1 MKKWVFNNQKFSFA
15 NQLKEDLGIPLI
27 YAQLL
32 EQRGITTFDE
42 AKQFLRPS
50 SKDFHSPYL
59 MLGMRKAVN
68 RIVFAK
74 EKGQRLMVYGD
85 YDVDGTCSVA
95 LMFQF
100 IQQLGIDVV
109 HYQPDR
115 YKEGYGISMA
125 GVQSAKNGNIDLV
138 IALDCGVKAIEQSR
152 ELKKAAIDLIICDH
166 HLPGNNLP
174 TCVALLNPK
183 QQDCLY
189 PFKDLCG
196 CGIGFKLIQAIGE
209 ELELNQ
215 RDILSFLD
223 LTAIATAADLVP
235 MIGENRVIVKLGLEL
250 MNSSPRQ
257 GVKALLETSNKKG
270 ELESPDLVF
279 LLAPRINAAGRLA
292 HASIAVK
299 LLASKSKNDALN
311 FAKEIEQ
318 INSLRKKKDKT
329 ITHQALL
336 LLENDKDK
344 VTSVVCSD
352 DWHKGVVGIVASR
365 LIETYYRPTV
375 VLCNDGEFIT
385 GSVRSVKGFD
395 IHEILVEIEDIFERF
410 GGHKYAAGVT
420 LLPNKLEEFITRFE
434 EAVKRKITKEILTQ
448 KIYIDA
454 KLSSQ
459 DLVRDKKNN
468 PFPRLYRLVDQLAP
482 FGPGNMR
489 PVFMLENMLD
499 AGNSRV
505 VGETHLKLNVKQDG
519 GNITFDGIGFGL
531 GHLASTVKEQSNSFA
546 IAFSMEKNQ
555 YNGHTSFQL
564 RVRDLVSY
572 FM

>member
-196 CGIGFKLIQAIGE
+196 CGIGFKLAQAIGE

-215 RDILSFLD
+215 ENIYSFLD

-235 MIGENRVIVKLGLEL
+235 MVGENRVIVKLGLEL

-270 ELESPDLVF
+270 ELESSDLVF

-352 DWHKGVVGIVASR
+352 DWDKGVVGIVASR

-395 IHEILVEIEDIFERF
+395 VHEILVEIEDIFVRF

-420 LLPNKLEEFITRFE
+420 LLPMKLEEFKIRFE

-448 KIYIDA
+448 KIHIDA

-564 RVRDLVSY
+564 KVRDLVS
-572 FM
+572 

>member
-1 MKKWVFNNQKFSFA
+1 M
-15 NQLKEDLGIPLI
+15 E
-27 YAQLL
+27 
-32 EQRGITTFDE
+32 
-42 AKQFLRPS
+42 S
-50 SKDFHSPYL
+50 S
-59 MLGMRKAVN
+59 
-68 RIVFAK
+68 
-74 EKGQRLMVYGD
+74 
-85 YDVDGTCSVA
+85 
-95 LMFQF
+95 
-100 IQQLGIDVV
+100 
-109 HYQPDR
+109 
-115 YKEGYGISMA
+115 
-125 GVQSAKNGNIDLV
+125 
-138 IALDCGVKAIEQSR
+138 
-152 ELKKAAIDLIICDH
+152 
-166 HLPGNNLP
+166 
-174 TCVALLNPK
+174 
-183 QQDCLY
+183 
-189 PFKDLCG
+189 
-196 CGIGFKLIQAIGE
+196 
-209 ELELNQ
+209 
-215 RDILSFLD
+215 
-223 LTAIATAADLVP
+223 
-235 MIGENRVIVKLGLEL
+235 
-250 MNSSPRQ
+250 
-257 GVKALLETSNKKG
+257 
-270 ELESPDLVF
+270 DLVF

-299 LLASKSKNDALN
+299 LLASKAKNDALN

-352 DWHKGVVGIVASR
+352 DWDKGVVGIVASR

-395 IHEILVEIEDIFERF
+395 VHEILVEIEDIFVRF

-420 LLPNKLEEFITRFE
+420 LLPKKLEEFKIRFE

-489 PVFMLENMLD
+489 PVFMMENMLD

-505 VGETHLKLNVKQDG
+505 VGETHLKLKVKEDG

-531 GHLASTVKEQSNSFA
+531 GHLASKVKEQSNSFA

-564 RVRDLVSY
+564 RIRDLV
-572 FM
+572 F

>member
-32 EQRGITTFDE
+32 EQRGITSFDE

-235 MIGENRVIVKLGLEL
+235 MVGENRVIVKLGLEL

-270 ELESPDLVF
+270 ELESSDLVF

-395 IHEILVEIEDIFERF
+395 VHEILVEIEDIFERF

-420 LLPNKLEEFITRFE
+420 LLPMKLEEFKIRFE

-564 RVRDLVSY
+564 KVRDLVS
-572 FM
+572 

>member
-68 RIVFAK
+68 RIVLAK

-196 CGIGFKLIQAIGE
+196 CGIGFKLVQAIGE

-223 LTAIATAADLVP
+223 LSAIATAADLVP

-257 GVKALLETSNKKG
+257 GVKALLETSNKKE
-270 ELESPDLVF
+270 ELESSDLVF

-311 FAKEIEQ
+311 IAKEIEQ

-336 LLENDKDK
+336 LLENDNDK

-395 IHEILVEIEDIFERF
+395 VHEILVEIEDIFERF

-420 LLPNKLEEFITRFE
+420 LLPKKLEEFKIRFE

-448 KIYIDA
+448 KIHIDA

-468 PFPRLYRLVDQLAP
+468 PFPKLYRLVDQLAP

-489 PVFMLENMLD
+489 PVFMLDNMLD

-531 GHLASTVKEQSNSFA
+531 GHLASTVKERSNSFA

-555 YNGHTSFQL
+555 YNGRTSFQI
-564 RVRDLVSY
+564 RVRDLVS
-572 FM
+572 

>member
-74 EKGQRLMVYGD
+74 ENGQRLMVYGD

-138 IALDCGVKAIEQSR
+138 IALDCGIKAIEQSR
-152 ELKKAAIDLIICDH
+152 ELKKAGIDLIICDH

-215 RDILSFLD
+215 ENIFSFLD

-235 MIGENRVIVKLGLEL
+235 MVGENRVIVKLGLEL

-270 ELESPDLVF
+270 ELESSDLVF

-299 LLASKSKNDALN
+299 LLASKAKNDALN

-352 DWHKGVVGIVASR
+352 DWDKGVVGIVASR

-395 IHEILVEIEDIFERF
+395 VHEILVEIEDIFVRF

-420 LLPNKLEEFITRFE
+420 LLPKNLEEFKIRFE

-482 FGPGNMR
+482 FGPGNMK
-489 PVFMLENMLD
+489 PVFMLDNMLD

-505 VGETHLKLNVKQDG
+505 VGETHLKLKVKEDV

-531 GHLASTVKEQSNSFA
+531 GHLASKVKEQSNSFA

-564 RVRDLVSY
+564 RVRDLV
-572 FM
+572 F

>member
-138 IALDCGVKAIEQSR
+138 IALDCGIKAIEQSR
-152 ELKKAAIDLIICDH
+152 ELKKAGIDLIICDH

-215 RDILSFLD
+215 ENIFSFLD

-235 MIGENRVIVKLGLEL
+235 MVGENRVIVKLGLEL

-270 ELESPDLVF
+270 ELESSDLVF

-299 LLASKSKNDALN
+299 LLASKAKNDALN

-352 DWHKGVVGIVASR
+352 DWDKGVVGIVASR

-395 IHEILVEIEDIFERF
+395 VHEILVEIEDIFVRF

-420 LLPNKLEEFITRFE
+420 LLPKKLEEFKIRFE

-489 PVFMLENMLD
+489 PVFMLDNMLD

-505 VGETHLKLNVKQDG
+505 VGETHLKLKVKEDG

-564 RVRDLVSY
+564 RVRDLVS
-572 FM
+572 

>member
-215 RDILSFLD
+215 ENIFSFLD

-270 ELESPDLVF
+270 ELESSDLVF

-395 IHEILVEIEDIFERF
+395 VHEILVEIEDIFVRF

-420 LLPNKLEEFITRFE
+420 LLPKKLEEFKIRFE

-531 GHLASTVKEQSNSFA
+531 GHLASKVKEQSNSFA

-564 RVRDLVSY
+564 RVRDLVS
-572 FM
+572 

>member
-138 IALDCGVKAIEQSR
+138 IALDCGIKAIEQSR
-152 ELKKAAIDLIICDH
+152 ELKKAGIDLIICDH

-189 PFKDLCG
+189 PFKHLCG

-215 RDILSFLD
+215 ENIFSFLD

-235 MIGENRVIVKLGLEL
+235 MVGENRVIVKLGLEL

-270 ELESPDLVF
+270 ELESSDLVF

-299 LLASKSKNDALN
+299 LLASKAKNDALN

-352 DWHKGVVGIVASR
+352 DWDKGVVGIVASR

-395 IHEILVEIEDIFERF
+395 VHEILVEIEDIFVRF

-420 LLPNKLEEFITRFE
+420 LLPKKLEEFKIRFE

-489 PVFMLENMLD
+489 PVFMLDNMLD

-505 VGETHLKLNVKQDG
+505 VGETHLKLKVKEDG

-531 GHLASTVKEQSNSFA
+531 GHLASKVKEQSNSFA

-564 RVRDLVSY
+564 RVRDLV
-572 FM
+572 F

>member
-138 IALDCGVKAIEQSR
+138 IALDCGIKAIEQSR
-152 ELKKAAIDLIICDH
+152 ELKKAGIDLIICDH

-215 RDILSFLD
+215 ENIFSFLD

-235 MIGENRVIVKLGLEL
+235 MVGENRVIVKLGLEL

-270 ELESPDLVF
+270 ELESSDLVF

-299 LLASKSKNDALN
+299 LLASKAKNDALN

-352 DWHKGVVGIVASR
+352 DWDKGVVGIVASR

-395 IHEILVEIEDIFERF
+395 VHEILVEIEDIFVRF

-420 LLPNKLEEFITRFE
+420 LFPKKLEEFKIRFE

-489 PVFMLENMLD
+489 PVFMLDNMLD

-505 VGETHLKLNVKQDG
+505 VGETHLKLKVKEDV

-531 GHLASTVKEQSNSFA
+531 GHLASKVKEQSNSFA

-564 RVRDLVSY
+564 RVRDLVS
-572 FM
+572 

>member
-68 RIVFAK
+68 RIVLAK

-125 GVQSAKNGNIDLV
+125 GVQSAKNGNVDLV

-174 TCVALLNPK
+174 TCIALLNPK

-215 RDILSFLD
+215 ENILSFLD
-223 LTAIATAADLVP
+223 LTAIATASDLVP
-235 MIGENRVIVKLGLEL
+235 MVGENRVIVKLGLEL
-250 MNSSPRQ
+250 MNSTPRQ

-270 ELESPDLVF
+270 ELESSDLVF

-352 DWHKGVVGIVASR
+352 DWDKGVVGIVASR

-395 IHEILVEIEDIFERF
+395 VHEILVEIEDIFVRF

-420 LLPNKLEEFITRFE
+420 LLPKKLEEFKIRFE

-448 KIYIDA
+448 KIHIDA

-468 PFPRLYRLVDQLAP
+468 PFPKLYRLVDQLAP

-489 PVFMLENMLD
+489 PVFMLDNMLD

-531 GHLASTVKEQSNSFA
+531 GHLASKVKEQSNSFA

-564 RVRDLVSY
+564 RVRDLVS
-572 FM
+572 

>member
-215 RDILSFLD
+215 ENIFSFLD

-235 MIGENRVIVKLGLEL
+235 MVGENRVIVKLGLEL

-270 ELESPDLVF
+270 ELESSDLVF
-279 LLAPRINAAGRLA
+279 LLAPRINAVGRLA

-299 LLASKSKNDALN
+299 LLASKAKNDALN

-395 IHEILVEIEDIFERF
+395 VHEILVEIEDIFVRF

-420 LLPNKLEEFITRFE
+420 LLPTKLEEFKTRFE

-448 KIYIDA
+448 KIHIDA

-555 YNGHTSFQL
+555 YNGNTSFQL
-564 RVRDLVSY
+564 RVRDLVS
-572 FM
+572 

>member
-32 EQRGITTFDE
+32 EQRGITSFDE

-270 ELESPDLVF
+270 ELESSDLVF

-395 IHEILVEIEDIFERF
+395 VHEILVEIEDIFVRF

-420 LLPNKLEEFITRFE
+420 LLPTKLEEFKIRFE

-459 DLVRDKKNN
+459 DLVRDKENN

-531 GHLASTVKEQSNSFA
+531 GHLASKVKEQSNSFA

-564 RVRDLVSY
+564 RVRDLV
-572 FM
+572 F